1 MTTGADKETIK
12 KALAKFELF
21 KWLTDSELGMLA
33 ALSEEKFYPA
43 GFSIMAEGS
52 AAKDLYM
59 IEQGRVRV
67 EMSLSVYPGLVQ
79 DALVDIVH
87 EGDPFGWSAVIGS
100 RVYTMTAR
108 AEEGVK
114 VIAIDGEKLLGLFN
128 KNPDIGFKVME
139 GLVEVVSNRVRAV
152 KKAMLS

>member
-1 MTTGADKETIK
+1 MTTGADKEAIK
-12 KALAKFELF
+12 KSLAKFELF
-21 KWLTDSELGMLA
+21 KWLTDEELEMLA
-33 ALSEEKFYPA
+33 NLSEEKIYAA

-59 IEQGRVRV
+59 ISQGKARV
-67 EMSLSVYPGLVQ
+67 EMSLSVYPGMVQ

-87 EGDPFGWSAVIGS
+87 EGEPFGWSAVIGS

-114 VIAIDGEKLLGLFN
+114 VIAIDGEKLLSLFN

-152 KKAMLS
+152 KKAMLA

>member
-1 MTTGADKETIK
+1 MTTEGMTSIK
-12 KALAKFELF
+12 KALGKFELF
-21 KWLTDSELGMLA
+21 KWLTDEELDMVA
-33 ALSEEKFYPA
+33 SLSEGKNYAA
-43 GFSIMAEGS
+43 GLSIMAEGS

-59 IEQGRVRV
+59 VEKGKVRV

-79 DALVDIVH
+79 DALVDIVP
-87 EGDPFGWSAVIGS
+87 EGEPFGWSAVIGS

-108 AEEGVK
+108 AEEAVK

-139 GLVEVVSNRVRAV
+139 GLVGVVHNRLKSV
-152 KKAMLS
+152 KKTLLS

>member
-1 MTTGADKETIK
+1 MADEQTASLK

-21 KWLTDSELGMLA
+21 MWLTDEELEKVA
-33 ALSEEKFYPA
+33 ALSREESFAA
-43 GFSIMAEGS
+43 GISIIAEG
-52 AAKDLYM
+52 ATATDLYM
-59 IEQGRVRV
+59 VEEGQARV
-67 EMSLSVYPGLVQ
+67 EMSLSVYPGMVQ

-87 EGDPFGWSAVIGS
+87 EGEPFGWSAVIGS

-114 VIAIDGEKLLGLFN
+114 VIAIDGEKLLSLFN

-152 KKAMLS
+152 KKAMLA

>member
-1 MTTGADKETIK
+1 MTTADRTSIK
-12 KALAKFELF
+12 KALARFELF
-21 KWLTDSELGMLA
+21 KWLTDEELEMVA
-33 ALSEEKFYPA
+33 ALSELKIYAA
-43 GFSIMAEGS
+43 GLSIMAEGS

-59 IEQGRVRV
+59 IEQGKVRV

-79 DALVDIVH
+79 DAMVDVVS
-87 EGDPFGWSAVIGS
+87 EGEPFGWSAVIGS

-108 AEEGVK
+108 AIEGVK

-139 GLVEVVSNRVRAV
+139 GLVSVVHNRLRAV
-152 KKAMLS
+152 KKTLLS